1 MFHLLDLSTF
11 QCAEYSFRLILS
23 ILRICGHLFS
33 FLFSAQHVY
42 RILSVVSSSVLWYET
57 SVLFER
63 IWSKLLGTLRHQF
76 WKVGKLRLGAEG
88 RGKSDTAR
96 TWRADGTL
104 CRLLPHRPP
113 LLNAPAT
120 RIRTPVATPGNLA
133 FSHPPPLA
141 GFRNG
146 LRSIYTAQSDFPF
159 TLAQVEKVFAQQESS
174 LGCLLLDWWYLW
186 LGYSHLLAC
195 LCFV

>member
-1 MFHLLDLSTF
+1 MRWIFLQTVLYT
-11 QCAEYSFRLILS
+11 LILS

-33 FLFSAQHVY
+33 FLFSAKHVY

-113 LLNAPAT
+113 LLNAPGP
-120 RIRTPVATPGNLA
+120 PVSVLRLPLRAILPLVIL
-133 FSHPPPLA
+133 HPWRA
-141 GFRNG
+141 SEMASG
-146 LRSIYTAQSDFPF
+146 PF
-159 TLAQVEKVFAQQESS
+159 IQPNQTS
-174 LGCLLLDWWYLW
+174 LLLWPRWRKFLPNKKV
-186 LGYSHLLAC
+186 A
-195 LCFV
+195 